1 MSLLAQR
8 AQPRVKYPTD
18 VRLFAGSRGGAPVPG
33 RARDLG
39 PTGIFVEAGERLAIG
54 SAVVCEIAFPSG
66 PLRVSGLVAREQIL
80 AQGPRDGGRVGLGI
94 RFVNLDAAA
103 RALLEGLIPPDSRV
117 GQLMSLQF
125 DGLKEAL
132 RGQAAVTQAGQVGDV
147 SVITSLPFLREG
159 NRVQV
164 AFLSGA
170 SKVESRGQLRDVR
183 LAEPGEDGSPRLE
196 LQLQFGHGH
205 QEDQHEDHDEV
216 TEVTAVETPAGI
228 KTGVVEDVAARDRA
242 LTQRLRKGSR
252 IKRGLVTMPAGPAR
266 AARTA
271 AVLAGCLFLM
281 AVGAAVNRFGLQWNL
296 PKPDAKVT
304 AIASGRPIARA
315 VPPTTIAPE
324 PGVPAAATH
333 TPPIVVTVEK
343 HRPDVVP
350 APAAAVPAPAVKP
363 KGPRIVSIWP
373 PGGRAAAVAADPGTA
388 PAAPADPAIATT
400 ATPATE
406 PVAAAAGAAPARE
419 APPPE
424 SASTRETAAASGI
437 KTLPA
442 GTPGPQMVATGDEI
456 VATIPLQGST
466 AGAVHYPLTSP
477 HGLAVDLPRAESVLP
492 LGRHAIFNDG
502 FRYISIR
509 PREGGG
515 VRIAFTYAYFTPRL
529 LDVTID
535 ETSVRVRVT
544 APRH

>member
-8 AQPRVKYPTD
+8 AQPRVKYPAD

-54 SAVVCEIAFPSG
+54 SSVVCEIAFPSG
-66 PLRVSGLVAREQIL
+66 PLRVSGLVAREQVL
-80 AQGPRDGGRVGLGI
+80 AQGPREGGRVGLGI

-103 RALLEGLIPPDSRV
+103 RTLLEGLIPPDSRV
-117 GQLMSLQF
+117 GQLMSLHF

-205 QEDQHEDHDEV
+205 HDDHHEDHDEI

-228 KTGVVEDVAARDRA
+228 KTGVLEDVAARDRA

-252 IKRGLVTMPAGPAR
+252 VKRGLVTIPAGPAR

-281 AVGAAVNRFGLQWNL
+281 AVGAAVNRFGLQGNL
-296 PKPDAKVT
+296 DKPDAKVT
-304 AIASGRPIARA
+304 ATSSGRPIARRI
-315 VPPTTIAPE
+315 PTP
-324 PGVPAAATH
+324 PAA
-333 TPPIVVTVEK
+333 TPAAVAKAPASPIVATVEK
-343 HRPDVVP
+343 PRPEVAP
-350 APAAAVPAPAVKP
+350 APAATAPAPSPVPAAKP
-363 KGPRIVSIWP
+363 RGPRIVSIWP
-373 PGGRAAAVAADPGTA
+373 SGGRAAAGTTA
-388 PAAPADPAIATT
+388 PAASPVAAVASEPGAT
-400 ATPATE
+400 ATPT
-406 PVAAAAGAAPARE
+406 RE

-424 SASTRETAAASGI
+424 SASTRETATASGI
-437 KTLPA
+437 TTLPA
-442 GTPGPQMVATGDEI
+442 GTPGPQVEEIADEI

-509 PREGGG
+509 PRDGGG
-515 VRIAFTYAYFTPRL
+515 LRIAFTYAYFTPRL

-535 ETSVRVRVT
+535 ASSVRVRVA

>member
-66 PLRVSGLVAREQIL
+66 PLRVSGLVAREQTL
-80 AQGPRDGGRVGLGI
+80 AQGPRDVGRVGLGI

-103 RALLEGLIPPDSRV
+103 RTLLEGLIPPDSRV
-117 GQLMSLQF
+117 GQLMSLHF

-205 QEDQHEDHDEV
+205 HDDHHEDHDEV

-228 KTGVVEDVAARDRA
+228 KTGVIEDVAARDRA

-252 IKRGLVTMPAGPAR
+252 VKRGPMTIPAGPAR

-296 PKPDAKVT
+296 QKPESKVT
-304 AIASGRPIARA
+304 ATASGRPIAR
-315 VPPTTIAPE
+315 PST
-324 PGVPAAATH
+324 AATP
-333 TPPIVVTVEK
+333 TPGQTSPIVVTVEK
-343 HRPDVVP
+343 HRPDGVP
-350 APAAAVPAPAVKP
+350 PVPAAAPAPVAAAAVATPAVAAKA
-363 KGPRIVSIWP
+363 KGPRVVSIWP
-373 PGGRAAAVAADPGTA
+373 PGGRAAAIETPPSAPAADPATTTA
-388 PAAPADPAIATT
+388 P
-400 ATPATE
+400 
-406 PVAAAAGAAPARE
+406 PVLP

-437 KTLPA
+437 TTLPV
-442 GTPGPQMVATGDEI
+442 GTPGPQVIATGDEI

-477 HGLAVDLPRAESVLP
+477 HGLAIDLPRAESVLA

-515 VRIAFTYAYFTPRL
+515 IRIAFTYAYFTPRL
-529 LDVTID
+529 LDVAI
-535 ETSVRVRVT
+535 EESSVRVRVA

>member
-1 MSLLAQR
+1 
-8 AQPRVKYPTD
+8 
-18 VRLFAGSRGGAPVPG
+18 
-33 RARDLG
+33 
-39 PTGIFVEAGERLAIG
+39 
-54 SAVVCEIAFPSG
+54 
-66 PLRVSGLVAREQIL
+66 
-80 AQGPRDGGRVGLGI
+80 
-94 RFVNLDAAA
+94 
-103 RALLEGLIPPDSRV
+103 
-117 GQLMSLQF
+117 
-125 DGLKEAL
+125 
-132 RGQAAVTQAGQVGDV
+132 
-147 SVITSLPFLREG
+147 
-159 NRVQV
+159 VQV

-205 QEDQHEDHDEV
+205 HEDHHQDHDEV

-228 KTGVVEDVAARDRA
+228 KTGVLEDVAARDRA

-252 IKRGLVTMPAGPAR
+252 VKRGLVKIPAGPAR

-281 AVGAAVNRFGLQWNL
+281 AVGAAVNRFGLQGNL
-296 PKPDAKVT
+296 DKPEAKVT
-304 AIASGRPIARA
+304 ATSSGRPIARRIPT
-315 VPPTTIAPE
+315 PPT
-324 PGVPAAATH
+324 PAAAPAAAAKAP
-333 TPPIVVTVEK
+333 TPPIVVTVEN
-343 HRPDVVP
+343 HRPEVAP
-350 APAAAVPAPAVKP
+350 APAATAPAASPAPAPTAKP
-363 KGPRIVSIWP
+363 RGPRIVSIWP
-373 PGGRAAAVAADPGTA
+373 PGGRAAAGTTA
-388 PAAPADPAIATT
+388 PG
-400 ATPATE
+400 ATPAASE
-406 PVAAAAGAAPARE
+406 PAAATVIPTRE

-424 SASTRETAAASGI
+424 SASTRETATASGI
-437 KTLPA
+437 TTLPA
-442 GTPGPQMVATGDEI
+442 GTPGPKVEEIADEI

-509 PREGGG
+509 PRDGGG
-515 VRIAFTYAYFTPRL
+515 LRIAFTYAYFTPRL

-535 ETSVRVRVT
+535 ASSVRVRVA